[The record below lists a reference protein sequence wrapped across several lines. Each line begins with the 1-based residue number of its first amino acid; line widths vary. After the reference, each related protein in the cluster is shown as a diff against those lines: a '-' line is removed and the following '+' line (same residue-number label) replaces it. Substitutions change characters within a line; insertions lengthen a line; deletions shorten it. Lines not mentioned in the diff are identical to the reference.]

1 MTRREVFVSV
11 VVLALLGAGSYA
23 GYRLGMTRGMIMSG
37 ADGTAHSTASA
48 PATSADAAGQ
58 TVPQGESATRRHVK
72 DGIKA
77 GDLDPVTG
85 RRVLY
90 YQDPMVPGKR
100 FENPGKSP
108 FMDMMLV
115 PVYAGSEGSDSGQV
129 TISARIQQNLGMR
142 TAEVVEGTLSPEV
155 SAIGSI
161 SWNERDQVVVQARA
175 TGYVERLHA
184 RAAFDP
190 VGKGKPL
197 AELYVPDWVAAQEEF
212 LAVRRMRGND
222 LQSLV
227 DAARARMRQAGM
239 DEFLIAQIE
248 ASGIVQARI
257 SVLAPISGVLTEVM
271 AREGMTAMAGATLFR
286 IQGTG
291 TVWAHAELP
300 ESQIPLVRPGTRV
313 QARSTAIPGE
323 TFEGRIQSLLPEV
336 NPATRTLKARLEIV
350 NRGGKLA
357 PGMLMQMRFTDLRA
371 DKSVLVPTE
380 AIIHTGERAV
390 VMLAEDDG
398 RFRPV
403 TIEPGL
409 ESGDQTEVRSGLK
422 AGQRVVVSSQFL
434 IDSEA
439 RLKGVEA
446 RLNAPSASTAPKS
459 HSAQALVEAVQDDT
473 VTLTHPPIASLRWPA
488 MTMDFKLPP
497 AAQRP
502 RTLARG
508 DRVEIEFQAPD
519 GDVPQITRIQR
530 REAQAGVPGSKP

>member
-1 MTRREVFVSV
+1 MTRRAILVSV
-11 VVLALLGAGSYA
+11 VAIALFAAGSYV
-23 GYRLGMTRGMIMSG
+23 GYRLGMTRGMTMSG
-37 ADGTAHSTASA
+37 ADGTAHGTGNAA
-48 PATSADAAGQ
+48 VTSADATSQ
-58 TVPQGESATRRHVK
+58 TLPEGEAATRRHIK

-77 GDLDPVTG
+77 GDLDPVSG

-115 PVYAGSEGSDSGQV
+115 PVYAGSEGGDSGQV
-129 TISARIQQNLGMR
+129 TISARIQQNLGIR

-161 SWNERDQVVVQARA
+161 SWNERDQVIVQARA

-184 RAAFDP
+184 RAVFDP
-190 VGKGKPL
+190 VAKGKPL

-222 LQSLV
+222 LQPLV

-239 DEFLIAQIE
+239 DDSLIAQIE
-248 ASGIVQARI
+248 ASGTVQARI
-257 SVLAPISGVLTEVM
+257 PVLAPISGVLTEVM

-286 IQGTG
+286 IQGSG

-313 QARSTAIPGE
+313 QARSIAIPGE
-323 TFEGRIQSLLPEV
+323 SFEGRVQALLPEV
-336 NPATRTLKARLEIV
+336 NPTTRTLKARLEIV

-357 PGMLMQMRFTDLRA
+357 PGMLMQMRFTELRA
-371 DKSVLVPTE
+371 GKSLLVPTE

-390 VMLAEDDG
+390 VMLAEDEG

-446 RLNAPSASTAPKS
+446 RLNAASSNAAPNS
-459 HSAQALVEAVQDDT
+459 HSAQALVEAVQDDI
-473 VTLTHPPIASLRWPA
+473 VTLTHPPITSLRWPA

-497 AAQRP
+497 ALQRP

-508 DRVEIEFQAPD
+508 DRVEIEFQTQD
-519 GDVPQITRIQR
+519 GDVPQITRIR
-530 REAQAGVPGSKP
+530 RLEAQTGAAGSKP